1 MLLKGALKT
10 TRLRKRVKYCIIVDM
25 GTNSNTTSRCGKRV
39 LFLADFAY
47 ASGKAVASG
56 IIRHMALT
64 PGIDLLFHGRTSEM
78 PTTSEWLF
86 PVSNIDGIITCFGL
100 DMPFMRRLLAEIPN
114 CPVVFASV
122 AKCVTDLPGR
132 RTAAILCNHG
142 AIAEAAADLLVRHGL
157 SDFGY
162 VGSRHDLAAK
172 SWDSERREAFRL
184 ALSRRGFKTSIFCTA
199 DAKDTDSDFAAL
211 CDWLQ
216 AIPKPCGLFASDDMR
231 AMRVLGACRSVGISV
246 PEQIQVVGADNE
258 EWICGHTSPTLT
270 SVEPDF
276 EGCGHRAAETLLAM
290 MDGREYA
297 GETSFGVLR
306 VEQRMSTTDIHGST
320 SRAVRAR
327 AWLRDNCCG
336 PVDFAQVAALVGC
349 SMRML
354 QLSYKAVF
362 GRTMQQDMVEL
373 RIEHA
378 KRLLSDSDTPICKI
392 PELCGSDSPNHF
404 LQLFKKRTG
413 MTMLQWRRNAS

>member
-1 MLLKGALKT
+1 METKGEMT
-10 TRLRKRVKYCIIVDM
+10 D
-25 GTNSNTTSRCGKRV
+25 RCGRRV

-56 IIRHMALT
+56 VIRHMSLA
-64 PGIDLLFHGRTSEM
+64 PGIDLLLHGRTSEM
-78 PTTSEWLF
+78 PTASERLF
-86 PVSNIDGIITCFGL
+86 PVSDIDGIITCFGL
-100 DMPFMRRLLAEIPN
+100 DMPFMRRLLAEIPR

-122 AKCVTDLPGR
+122 ARCVTDLPER

-162 VGSRHDLAAK
+162 VGPLHDLAAK
-172 SWDSERREAFRL
+172 SWDTERREAFCL
-184 ALSRRGFKTSIFCTA
+184 ALSRRGFNASVYSPPGA
-199 DAKDTDSDFAAL
+199 MDADSDFAAL

-216 AIPKPCGLFASDDMR
+216 TLPKPCGLFASDDMR

-306 VEQRMSTTDIHGST
+306 VEQRMSTTDIHGSA

-354 QLSYKAVF
+354 QLSYKTVF
-362 GRTMQQDMVEL
+362 GRTMQQDIVEM
-373 RIEHA
+373 RIERA
-378 KRLLSDSDTPICKI
+378 KRLLSGGDTPICKI
-392 PELCGSDSPNHF
+392 PELCGSDAPNHF

-413 MTMLQWRRNAS
+413 MTMLQWRRNAL